1 MLWRIQDDILKTY
14 NKNVMLMHPYRTTV
28 LPALS
33 HRRVH
38 TYHMMP
44 YLCHFINGCMHYV
57 TCTVAWRGN
66 VVILPKIHSRK
77 EVIYHQVSLSSP
89 RITCGRT
96 TVGKERL
103 ERSERYAFSQIWH
116 LGALFLHFLEHPQT
130 KTTTD
135 YRWTKLFGG
144 KLKTVKMTV
153 DNN

>member
-1 MLWRIQDDILKTY
+1 
-14 NKNVMLMHPYRTTV
+14 MHPYRTTV

-89 RITCGRT
+89 RINHVRAYGTMEILDWKDRKDT
-96 TVGKERL
+96 PSHKFDTWL
-103 ERSERYAFSQIWH
+103 
-116 LGALFLHFLEHPQT
+116 P
-130 KTTTD
+130 
-135 YRWTKLFGG
+135 GG
-144 KLKTVKMTV
+144 SFFTLS
-153 DNN
+153 